1 MPKRTRSHRLEDIS
15 IVEFQRL
22 LPDEW
27 VCRSKDKD
35 YGVDL
40 EVEIFDD
47 DGTSTGLLFYVQLKA
62 TDSEEAERSVS
73 IKLDR
78 LEYLASLDAPSI
90 LVRYCGATHATHFMW
105 ISNIFAQIGTTSA
118 ASATINFSET
128 DAWDDETPSK
138 VLQTVKVLRSIRS
151 ETRRLPLGLTV
162 DDEGKAGSDVFELK
176 LAVSKLQGM
185 SKMINS
191 NRDPERCLPIV
202 IRIQGDAIV
211 ASIDVV
217 ASITWKMDSFS
228 SDDVLPRLAYALA
241 YMTGG
246 YEFNR
251 QALELTRIIHANGY
265 TTNNRLFA
273 SRIAQLAIDDPA
285 IAADIARWN
294 RIHAIQDQAY
304 LEYIDA
310 LLSSEVP
317 MEKRESSITIFF
329 TDAVSDHDPSDNQR
343 LSTIFYSFAN
353 FQLNTGDLGKA
364 VSSYNKARKLDADYL
379 KRPYFLNEVGSCCFW
394 RKHFKSAAVFYSA
407 SYDLSP
413 NPQVGICAGDALLYS
428 GDFVGAE
435 RMFENVGAQ
444 APDEMKAAEALTK
457 AWLSSWLDEFYQRN
471 DMAGTAVLK
480 DRATWFSVIDQAQ
493 EAEEYAHALG
503 AALVVAFLNDDDT
516 NLWADAMSFAF
527 ATQDSELT
535 LGTFSGA
542 IWRNGYEVYALFR
555 KNLEKRNLPQDGLDH
570 FDQLANALYEMR
582 PSNQLQSVTKRL
594 VGENN
599 YDSVQDVPDEQ

>member
-15 IVEFQRL
+15 VVEFQRL

-40 EVEIFDD
+40 EVEIFDE
-47 DGTSTGLLFYVQLKA
+47 DGNSTGLLFFVQLKA

-73 IKLDR
+73 MKLDR

-90 LVRYCGATHATHFMW
+90 LVRYCDATRATHFMW
-105 ISNIFAQIGTTSA
+105 IGNVFAQIGTTSA

-128 DAWDDETPSK
+128 DAWDDKTPSK
-138 VLQTVKVLRSIRS
+138 VLHTAKVLRTIRS
-151 ETRRLPLGLTV
+151 ETRSLPLGLTV
-162 DDEGKAGSDVFELK
+162 NDEGKSGSNVFELK
-176 LAVSKLQGM
+176 LAASKLQSM

-202 IRIQGDAIV
+202 ICLQDDAIV

-217 ASITWKMDSFS
+217 ASITWRTDSFS
-228 SDDVLPRLAYALA
+228 SDEVLPRLAYALA
-241 YMTGG
+241 YMTGR
-246 YEFNR
+246 YEFHR
-251 QALELTRIIHANGY
+251 QALELIRIIHANEF

-317 MEKRESSITIFF
+317 MDKRETAIAIFY
-329 TDAVSDHDPSDNQR
+329 TDAISDHDPTDDKR
-343 LSTIFYSFAN
+343 LSTICYSFAN
-353 FQLNTGDLGKA
+353 FQMNNGDFGKA
-364 VSSYNKARKLDADYL
+364 VGNYNKARKLNETYL
-379 KRPYFLNEVGSCCFW
+379 QRPYFLNELGSCCFW
-394 RKHFKSAAVFYSA
+394 RRHFKQAAVFYSA
-407 SYDLSP
+407 SYKLSP
-413 NPQVGICAGDALLYS
+413 NPQVGVCAGDALLYS
-428 GDFVGAE
+428 GDFIGAE
-435 RMFENVGAQ
+435 KMFENVGAQ
-444 APDEMKAAEALTK
+444 APDKMNAAEALTK
-457 AWLSSWLDEFYQRN
+457 AWLSSWLGDFYQRN
-471 DMAGTAVLK
+471 DLAGTAVLN
-480 DRATWFSVIDQAQ
+480 DRATWFSVIDQAL
-493 EAEEYAHALG
+493 EVEEYVHALG
-503 AALVVAFLNDDDT
+503 AALVEAFLCDDDT

-527 ATQDSELT
+527 KTQDSQLI
-535 LGTFSGA
+535 LGTFSCA

-555 KNLEKRNLPQDGLDH
+555 KNLEKNNLPQDGLDH
-570 FDQLANALYEMR
+570 FDHLANMLYEMR
-582 PSNQLQSVTKRL
+582 PTNQFQSVTKRL

-599 YDSVQDVPDEQ
+599 YDSVQEIPTS

>member
-1 MPKRTRSHRLEDIS
+1 M
-15 IVEFQRL
+15 
-22 LPDEW
+22 PDEW

-40 EVEIFDD
+40 EVEIFDE
-47 DGTSTGLLFYVQLKA
+47 DGKSTGLLFYVQLKA
-62 TDSEEAERSVS
+62 TDRKEAERSVS
-73 IKLDR
+73 MKIDR

-90 LVRYCGATHATHFMW
+90 LVRYCDATRATHFMW

-138 VLQTVKVLRSIRS
+138 VLQTVKVLKTIRS

-176 LAVSKLQGM
+176 LAVYKLQGM

-202 IRIQGDAIV
+202 IRLQDDAIT

-217 ASITWKMDSFS
+217 TSITWMTDSFS
-228 SDDVLPRLAYALA
+228 SDDVLPRLSYALA
-241 YMTGG
+241 YMTGR
-246 YEFNR
+246 YEFHR
-251 QALELTRIIHANGY
+251 QASELTRIIHEKKF
-265 TTNNRLFA
+265 TTNSRLFS
-273 SRIAQLAIDDPA
+273 SRIAQLAIDDPK
-285 IAADIARWN
+285 IAADIAKWN

-310 LLSSEVP
+310 LLSSELP
-317 MEKRESSITIFF
+317 MEKREAAIETFY
-329 TDAVSDHDPSDNQR
+329 TDAISDHDPTDDQR

-353 FQLNTGDLGKA
+353 FQMNNGDFGKA
-364 VSSYNKARKLDADYL
+364 VSNYNKARKLNETYL
-379 KRPYFLNEVGSCCFW
+379 QRPYFLNELGSCCFW
-394 RKHFKSAAVFYSA
+394 RRHFKSAAVIYSA
-407 SYDLSP
+407 SYDLLP

-428 GDFVGAE
+428 GDFIAAE

-444 APDEMKAAEALTK
+444 APDEMNAAEALTK
-457 AWLSSWLDEFYQRN
+457 AWLSSWLREFYQRN
-471 DMAGTAVLK
+471 DMAGTAILN
-480 DRATWFSVIDQAQ
+480 DRATWFSVIDQAL

-503 AALVVAFLNDDDT
+503 AALLEAFLCDDDT
-516 NLWADAMSFAF
+516 NLWADAMSFALK
-527 ATQDSELT
+527 TNDSQLI
-535 LGTFSGA
+535 LGTFSSA

-555 KNLEKRNLPQDGLDH
+555 KNIENANLPQDGLDH
-570 FDQLANALYEMR
+570 FDQLANMLYEMR
-582 PSNQLQSVTKRL
+582 PSNKLQSVTKRL

-599 YDSVQDVPDEQ
+599 YDSVHDVPGE